1 MTAVAAAIQPFDYES
16 APPSKG
22 FWRQAWE
29 RLQRNRAAM
38 ISLVVIIL
46 FVLIAVFAPLLA
58 PYSFAKGNL
67 LHTTEGPS
75 AKYLL
80 GTDEQGRDILSRL
93 IFGARVSLGVAFAS
107 QLVILL
113 VGVPIGLVTG
123 YVGGW
128 LDLIVMR
135 VVDAIY
141 ALPSLL
147 LAILIMAMVR
157 TNISATAHTAPT
169 ILNVLD
175 TLTSGLIGVVIV
187 LVLTRWLT
195 VARLVRGQAL
205 SVKERDYVEAAR
217 AMGVP
222 PYQIVVSHIMP
233 HVMAP
238 VIVSAT
244 FGVPGAIMLEA
255 GLSFLGI
262 GVNPPTPS
270 WGLMIS
276 DGLANM
282 QAHPHM
288 LTSPA
293 LALAAILLAF
303 TFLGDG
309 LRDAM
314 DPLMKS

>member
-1 MTAVAAAIQPFDYES
+1 MSNVAAVPRPLALEPAS
-16 APPSKG
+16 AGTG

-29 RLQRNRAAM
+29 RLRLNRAAM
-38 ISLVVIIL
+38 MSLLVVVL
-46 FVLIAVFAPLLA
+46 LVLIAIFAPLIA
-58 PYSFAKGNL
+58 PYSYAKGNL
-67 LHTTEGPS
+67 LHATEGPS

-80 GTDEQGRDILSRL
+80 GTDGQGRDILSRL
-93 IFGARVSLGVAFAS
+93 IYGARVSLSVALAA

-113 VGVPIGLVTG
+113 VGVPVGLITG

-141 ALPSLL
+141 ALPNFL
-147 LAILIMAMVR
+147 LAILIMSMLR
-157 TNISATAHTAPT
+157 TNISATASSTPT
-169 ILNVLD
+169 LLTDLD
-175 TLTSGLIGVVIV
+175 TVTGGLVGVVIV

-195 VARLVRGQAL
+195 VARLVRGQVL
-205 SVKERDYVEAAR
+205 SVKERDFVEAAR
-217 AMGVP
+217 ASGVP
-222 PYQIVVSHIMP
+222 PSRTVVSHIMP
-233 HVMAP
+233 HVLAP
-238 VIVSAT
+238 VIVAAT

-276 DGLANM
+276 DGLANL
-282 QAHPHM
+282 QSHPHM

-293 LALAAILLAF
+293 LMLAATLLAF

-314 DPLMKS
+314 DPFMKR

>member
-1 MTAVAAAIQPFDYES
+1 MSDVAAPALPLAVPELGR
-16 APPSKG
+16 PSG
-22 FWRQAWE
+22 FWQQAWE
-29 RLQRNRAAM
+29 RLRANRAAM
-38 ISLVVIIL
+38 VGLTVVIALVIL
-46 FVLIAVFAPLLA
+46 AIVAPWIA
-58 PYSFAKGNL
+58 PYDYAKGSL
-67 LHTTEGPS
+67 LHSTEGPS

-80 GTDEQGRDILSRL
+80 GTDGQGRDILSRL
-93 IFGARVSLGVAFAS
+93 IFGARVSLSVAFAS

-113 VGVPIGLVTG
+113 IGVPIGLVAG

-135 VVDAIY
+135 FVDAIY
-141 ALPSLL
+141 ALPNLL
-147 LAILIMAMVR
+147 LAILIMSMLR
-157 TNISATAHTAPT
+157 TSISATASAAPT
-169 ILNVLD
+169 L
-175 TLTSGLIGVVIV
+175 LTSLDLLTGGLVGIFIV

-205 SVKERDYVEAAR
+205 SVKERDFVEAAR
-217 AMGVP
+217 AIGVP
-222 PYQIVVSHIMP
+222 PWRIVLDHILP
-233 HVMAP
+233 HVFAP
-238 VIVSAT
+238 VIVAVT
-244 FGVPGAIMLEA
+244 FGMPGAIMLEA

-276 DGLANM
+276 DGLANL
-282 QAHPHM
+282 QSHPHM

-293 LALAAILLAF
+293 LLLALTLLAF

-314 DPLMKS
+314 DPLMKR

>member
-1 MTAVAAAIQPFDYES
+1 MSEVIAARLPVAVGPVS
-16 APPSKG
+16 AGKG
-22 FWRQAWE
+22 FWQQAWE
-29 RLQRNRAAM
+29 RLRLNRAAM
-38 ISLVVIIL
+38 VSLVVVVAL
-46 FVLIAVFAPLLA
+46 VLLALFAPA
-58 PYSFAKGNL
+58 ITPHDYAKGNL
-67 LHTTEGPS
+67 LHATEGPS
-75 AKYLL
+75 PQYLL

-93 IFGARVSLGVAFAS
+93 IFGARVSLSVAFAS

-128 LDLIVMR
+128 LDLALMR
-135 VVDAIY
+135 LVDAIY
-141 ALPSLL
+141 ALPNLL
-147 LAILIMAMVR
+147 LAILIMSMLR
-157 TNISATAHTAPT
+157 TSISATSKAPT
-169 ILNVLD
+169 LITSLD
-175 TLTSGLIGVVIV
+175 TLTGGLVGIFIV

-195 VARLVRGQAL
+195 VARLVRGQVL
-205 SVKERDYVEAAR
+205 SVKALDFVEAAR
-217 AMGVP
+217 ASGARP
-222 PYQIVVSHIMP
+222 RRILFGHILP
-233 HVMAP
+233 HVLAP
-238 VIVSAT
+238 VIVAAT

-276 DGLANM
+276 DGLTNM
-282 QAHPHM
+282 QSHPHM

-293 LALAAILLAF
+293 LMLGATLLAF

-314 DPLMKS
+314 DPFMKR